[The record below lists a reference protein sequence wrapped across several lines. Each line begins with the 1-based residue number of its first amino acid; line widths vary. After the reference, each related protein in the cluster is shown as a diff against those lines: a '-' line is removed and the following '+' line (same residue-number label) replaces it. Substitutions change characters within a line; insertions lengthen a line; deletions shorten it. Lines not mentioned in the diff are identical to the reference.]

1 MDTPPLAFV
10 ADHQT
15 PGQKTGRQPKPNM
28 RRRTTKPGQSGNPLD
43 GGLLVNRQN
52 EARKARFDELCAA
65 FGGEFP
71 NTTPFELV
79 LISSAAD
86 LLERSERRTHCNT
99 VSAPLSRNAL
109 RITDKLRAER
119 RQREARQASAAV
131 IQLQAQARGHAVA
144 RALGSH
150 FFVGRDGGAA
160 GITVINTVYVGAR
173 INRY

>member
-1 MDTPPLAFV
+1 MDTPPLTFV

-28 RRRTTKPGQSGNPLD
+28 RRRTTWKPGQSGNPLD
-43 GGLLVNRQN
+43 GGLLVKRQN
-52 EARKARFDELCAA
+52 EVRKARFDELCAA

-71 NTTPFELV
+71 NTTPSELV

-86 LLERSERRTHCNT
+86 LFERSIRRTHSNT

-131 IQLQAQARGHAVA
+131 ISYQRKLEGAAA

-150 FFVGRDGGAA
+150 FFVGRGAA
-160 GITVINTVYVGAR
+160 GITVINTVYDSAR
-173 INRY
+173 IGQ